1 MLFIYKMGYYP
12 AIQNNDIMKFAGEW
26 IIQSEV
32 TQTQKDKL
40 GTHSLISRYQP

>member
-1 MLFIYKMGYYP
+1 MGYYP

-32 TQTQKDKL
+32 TQTQKDKH
-40 GTHSLISRYQP
+40 GVYSPVAVK